1 MEFAGL
7 DDARLKRVR
16 ADPAFRVLFA
26 SSAIAVGE
34 FHCNPDDPRWTTVN
48 CSLGYFIAFPG
59 TPVVIAHAGCE
70 PVVASRN
77 EVVLYN
83 VDECY
88 RRGLVDPSGD
98 HCVFVMVAPSLL
110 AEVLV
115 AGGTLVDEGSL
126 AFSSHFRRLD
136 ARTFLLQR
144 LIVKSLRNG
153 TVAADGLRVE
163 ESLYRLV
170 ADVTRVPLDQELR
183 AARRP
188 RHGTRESHAL
198 LVEETK
204 ALIARRCVERLSLA
218 QIAHEV
224 HASPFHL
231 ARVFRARTGFGV
243 HEYRD
248 QLRVRA
254 ALDRILEG
262 GTALSELALEVG
274 YASHS
279 HFTDSFRRAFGIPP
293 SAVRNRGS
301 AVIWA

>member
-1 MEFAGL
+1 
-7 DDARLKRVR
+7 
-16 ADPAFRVLFA
+16 
-26 SSAIAVGE
+26 
-34 FHCNPDDPRWTTVN
+34 
-48 CSLGYFIAFPG
+48 
-59 TPVVIAHAGCE
+59 
-70 PVVASRN
+70 
-77 EVVLYN
+77 
-83 VDECY
+83 
-88 RRGLVDPSGD
+88 
-98 HCVFVMVAPSLL
+98 MVAPSLL

-115 AGGTLVDEGSL
+115 AGGTHVDRESL
-126 AFSSHFRRLD
+126 AFSSRFRPLE